1 ILELPKELQHDV
13 NFVAETTSS
22 VWHEHMSV
30 IPRGKKIYIVR
41 LERNVEVMT
50 VITQIFSV
58 AQSFM
63 WFFFSVNPPRVSPVC
78 WCFVLVDRMLQIF
91 LRREAFEGKFF
102 PAIGTFFRHVVD
114 EHPHYFLRLR
124 AWPLLRILN
133 RFARTLYKGKNLA
146 IRGFAVAEF
155 IYVTFVKHVY
165 AGCSILSDCL
175 FHKSR
180 GSWGFIAR

>member
-1 ILELPKELQHDV
+1 
-13 NFVAETTSS
+13 
-22 VWHEHMSV
+22 MSV

-63 WFFFSVNPPRVSPVC
+63 WFFFSVNPLRVSPVC
-78 WCFVLVDRMLQIF
+78 SCFVLVDRMLQIF
-91 LRREAFEGKFF
+91 LRRETFRSVITQIFSVAQSFMWFFFSVNPLRVSPVCSCFVLVDRMLQIFLRRETFEGKFF

-124 AWPLLRILN
+124 AWPLLRI
-133 RFARTLYKGKNLA
+133 
-146 IRGFAVAEF
+146 
-155 IYVTFVKHVY
+155 
-165 AGCSILSDCL
+165 
-175 FHKSR
+175 
-180 GSWGFIAR
+180 